1 MGGEWLGA
9 LSEEEE
15 LRRRPEVR
23 IINKYAVV
31 FAYICIG
38 LKGQSALV
46 LLWATVVLLGGFVS
60 DLRSID
66 FHYLTIIAFVQAAGL
81 FDAMGEDRF
90 LFFGVWFHSLLRNI
104 VSWGDKHH
112 DERTQL
118 PIRQWLKRQIHI
130 LKLKI
135 IDITLIVIFSPAM
148 YFGVGGPIICS
159 GLSGLRLAKQ
169 DYGIA
174 DGDASK
180 ANLKPAL
187 NLFYGVS
194 FAQGAIFLLC
204 TMGGVIA
211 ERWLNDILSQRH
223 GFSLNVLLGY
233 SRKTMHMGLN
243 DPASI
248 RSWNL
253 ITYGA
258 DLLDSQCSNDYA
270 AGVRILTMLI
280 DRDIPLQ
287 IRRLLIRSPKQRIQK
302 LIGTLAWI
310 SPAEQETRWLA
321 ATIVEHLAADLN
333 LAHFPG
339 ALECV
344 SSLFDATHLPFE
356 AGQGTKDL
364 VLPGLRILHNLAHD
378 GHNCTMIYST
388 KGLLSKIVAPLS
400 SNEFVE
406 DIKSSVAWTKV
417 VDVSLKVVT
426 RLMGSPGST
435 GQEMRSLIANASHV
449 VRNLEAVL
457 DIDMKSNSS
466 IIWLLTGALDAL
478 TRLVLHHPES
488 ASAGKLIERALHIF
502 LSTDWLEDYLKHEKN
517 VMKKA
522 KKTVSQLKEYA
533 GFVLE
538 MLSNHPEAIKSFTV
552 CDDDIHRL
560 TELLDCNIK
569 TTECKISATETVEID
584 ISIGSRISSAVIL
597 KHLSNYVKLPTL
609 RKALR
614 QLLPVQQDEASTLK
628 CHIKDRMMHAAL
640 LSLVVTICAN
650 TSINLA
656 GILLSQTPS
665 DTLEDFVVRLKK
677 MVEENMYATPTCLAI
692 QKLTCQMV
700 TEFMKHDRNIQVID
714 KHNIV
719 GTLLKASKTMAE
731 LESSMLFAA
740 VIRDRYGVPLKP
752 LSSVLS
758 KNTEDLLT
766 QRKQALGI
774 YTVPASVPIPLP

>member
-1 MGGEWLGA
+1 M
-9 LSEEEE
+9 
-15 LRRRPEVR
+15 
-23 IINKYAVV
+23 
-31 FAYICIG
+31 
-38 LKGQSALV
+38 
-46 LLWATVVLLGGFVS
+46 
-60 DLRSID
+60 
-66 FHYLTIIAFVQAAGL
+66 QAAGL
-81 FDAMGEDRF
+81 FDALGEDRF

-112 DERTQL
+112 GERTQL

-135 IDITLIVIFSPAM
+135 IDITLIVIFSLCTSA
-148 YFGVGGPIICS
+148 
-159 GLSGLRLAKQ
+159 Q

-174 DGDASK
+174 KGDASK

-204 TMGGVIA
+204 TAIV

-223 GFSLNVLLGY
+223 GFSHVLRGY

-258 DLLDSQCSNDYA
+258 DLLDSQCLNDYA
-270 AGVRILTMLI
+270 AGARVLAMLI
-280 DRDIPLQ
+280 DHDIPLQ

-321 ATIVEHLAADLN
+321 PRI
-333 LAHFPG
+333 
-339 ALECV
+339 ECV
-344 SSLFDATHLPFE
+344 SSLFDAIHLPFE

-378 GHNCTMIYST
+378 GHNCTMIYNT

-435 GQEMRSLIANASHV
+435 GKEMRSLIANASRV

-466 IIWLLTGALDAL
+466 IIWLLTGALEAL
-478 TRLVLHHPES
+478 TRLALHHPES

-502 LSTDWLEDYLKHEKN
+502 LSTDWLEDYLKYEKN
-517 VMKKA
+517 VMKEA
-522 KKTVSQLKEYA
+522 KKTVNQLKQYA

-560 TELLDCNIK
+560 TKLLDCNIK
-569 TTECKISATETVEID
+569 TTEFKISATDIVEIEID
-584 ISIGSRISSAVIL
+584 IDYRISAALIL

-614 QLLPVQQDEASTLK
+614 QLLQDEASTLK
-628 CHIKDRMMHAAL
+628 CHIKNRMMQAAL

-656 GILLSQTPS
+656 GILLLQTPS
-665 DTLEDFVVRLKK
+665 DTLEDFLVTLKK
-677 MVEENMYATPTCLAI
+677 MVDENMYATPTCLAI

-700 TEFMKHDRNIQVID
+700 KEFMKHDRNIQVID

-719 GTLLKASKTMAE
+719 GTLLKASKMMAE
-731 LESSMLFAA
+731 LESSMHFAA
-740 VIRDRYGVPLKP
+740 AIRDRYEVPVKP

-766 QRKQALGI
+766 EETCSWHLHCSCLCTSTTTMIVASCGI
-774 YTVPASVPIPLP
+774 RLW